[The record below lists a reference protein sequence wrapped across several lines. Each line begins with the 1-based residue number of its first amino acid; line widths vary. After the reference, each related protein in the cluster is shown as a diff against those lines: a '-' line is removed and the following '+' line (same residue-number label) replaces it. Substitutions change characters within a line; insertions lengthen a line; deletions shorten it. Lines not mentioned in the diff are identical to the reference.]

1 MVATSVIPAYA
12 ASICGDLQAMMQGG
26 STYFF
31 WGEAETTS
39 ATSAYWDLNSTQL
52 EITGLAPNE
61 TVTSSA
67 FTIYVEDYKQPAAD
81 AMPTGYHDPT
91 AYTTSVNYTPTN
103 GWNYT
108 ATGSTSTQSFT
119 FDEGIY
125 SVPVWS
131 VSFSNSTG
139 TGGTYTTTSTGCKN
153 YISGNISS
161 FTYSYKGFS
170 DLTEAKSLM

>member
-1 MVATSVIPAYA
+1 
-12 ASICGDLQAMMQGG
+12 
-26 STYFF
+26 
-31 WGEAETTS
+31 
-39 ATSAYWDLNSTQL
+39 
-52 EITGLAPNE
+52 
-61 TVTSSA
+61 
-67 FTIYVEDYKQPAAD
+67 
-81 AMPTGYHDPT
+81 MPTGYHDPT

-161 FTYSYKGFS
+161 LTYSYKGFS